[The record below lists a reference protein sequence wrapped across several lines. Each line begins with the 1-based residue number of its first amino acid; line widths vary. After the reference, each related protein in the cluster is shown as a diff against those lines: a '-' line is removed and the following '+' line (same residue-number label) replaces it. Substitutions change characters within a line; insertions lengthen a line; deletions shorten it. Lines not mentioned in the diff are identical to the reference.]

1 MFPTLGRAQAC
12 FSARLA
18 RGAGVRWGGVG
29 GGVRDSAHGA
39 VERAAAPSAGRG
51 ENTRRAAG
59 RVLDPRGP
67 GAAAGRIAQAG
78 KGLPRRGS
86 PQTRPLPVGVK
97 ENRAPSHV
105 DWACNCPSSVAGHRG
120 DQLWPARTTY
130 LGVGTISPGSS
141 RVQKLIA
148 VWFLGSILCTT

>member
-1 MFPTLGRAQAC
+1 MKSTLLNSSHTLASRLPAWAFRMWGRGC
-12 FSARLA
+12 
-18 RGAGVRWGGVG
+18 GGVPG
-29 GGVRDSAHGA
+29 SAHRA

-59 RVLDPRGP
+59 RVPDPRGP
-67 GAAAGRIAQAG
+67 EAAAGRIAQAG
-78 KGLPRRGS
+78 KGPPRRGS
-86 PQTRPLPVGVK
+86 PQTRPPPVGVK

-130 LGVGTISPGSS
+130 LGVGTVSPGSS

-148 VWFLGSILCTT
+148 VWLLGSILCTN